1 MVAKKPERQKLDAQ
15 CLELWSKC
23 IRTKQRVC
31 RNCGSDYRL
40 QAHHIV
46 QRTYKL
52 SRYNTQNGLCL
63 CAGCH
68 FTEKID
74 PERFRSMIIGIIGE
88 ETYIAMQNKYRVQW
102 KWTVPEL
109 REIRDGLK
117 AELKALESDWGGEP
131 EAIRDAARLAG
142 ETF

>member
-1 MVAKKPERQKLDAQ
+1 MAKKTERQQLDAK

-23 IRTKQRVC
+23 VRTKQRVC

-88 ETYIAMQNKYRVQW
+88 ETYIAMQEKYRRTH
-102 KWTVPEL
+102 KWTIPEL
-109 REIRDGLK
+109 RNIKAGLE
-117 AELKALESDWGGEP
+117 AELKALESDWGGEDIP
-131 EAIRDAARLAG
+131 ESAVP
-142 ETF
+142 F